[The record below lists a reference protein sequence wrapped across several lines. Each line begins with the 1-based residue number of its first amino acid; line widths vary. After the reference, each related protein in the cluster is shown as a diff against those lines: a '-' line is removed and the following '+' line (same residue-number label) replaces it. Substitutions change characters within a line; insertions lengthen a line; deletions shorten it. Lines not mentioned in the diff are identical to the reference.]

1 MAKRH
6 GGKRKGGPR
15 FPRERWAP
23 GQAPRVETPA
33 KGRGSY
39 RRGKGGGGGAGD
51 ATEAIDEALEDRRRP
66 RDGGA

>member
-15 FPRERWAP
+15 FPRERWAA

-33 KGRGSY
+33 KGKGSY
-39 RRGKGGGGGAGD
+39 RRGKGRGKD
-51 ATEAIDEALEDRRRP
+51 AAEAIDEALENRRRP
-66 RDGGA
+66 PGGDA

>member
-15 FPRERWAP
+15 FPRKRWAA

-39 RRGKGGGGGAGD
+39 RRGGAPRDVGR
-51 ATEAIDEALEDRRRP
+51 AIDEALEDRRRP
-66 RDGGA
+66 PDGEV